1 MVRSSLQHGV
11 QFINI
16 ALHRTLLGPF
26 IQRLLKIKKD
36 EDIVNIQLVALAL
49 IAEVEAYFDGN
60 LDPPLLEPLRP
71 YFDNVEHPWN
81 EALAEQFNIFVLNE
95 CPDILATDEDLQAYF
110 IQHLRVLRRLLIKQ
124 LPRNEED
131 SPDDAVKC
139 YHEMH
144 Q

>member
-1 MVRSSLQHGV
+1 M
-11 QFINI
+11 
-16 ALHRTLLGPF
+16 
-26 IQRLLKIKKD
+26 KIKKN
-36 EDIVNIQLVALAL
+36 EDIVNIQPVALAS

-60 LDPPLLEPLRP
+60 LDPLLLELLRP

-81 EALAEQFNIFVLNE
+81 QALAEQFTIFVLNE

-110 IQHLRVLRRLLIKQ
+110 IHCLGVLQRLLIKQ
-124 LPRNEED
+124 PPRNKED
-131 SPDDAVKC
+131 SPDDAMKC